1 MMPSVTSKLKEK
13 VEAKLRQDSQVK
25 DFPIEVIDNNG
36 VVTLQ
41 GEVPSE
47 AVSMTAEGLARQ
59 VEGVVNVTNELI
71 VQDPSRKNMA
81 PPFGV
86 PPTQR

>member
-1 MMPSVTSKLKEK
+1 VTTQNVFTRVREE
-13 VEAKLRQDSQVK
+13 VEAKLRQDSLLR

-47 AVSMTAEGLARQ
+47 GVSMVAESVARE
-59 VEGVVNVTNELI
+59 VEGVINVVNELY
-71 VQDPSRKNMA
+71 VRK
-81 PPFGV
+81 PFK
-86 PPTQR
+86 T

>member
-1 MMPSVTSKLKEK
+1 VSAVTTQNVFTK
-13 VEAKLRQDSQVK
+13 VREEVEMKLRQDSLLR

-47 AVSMTAEGLARQ
+47 GVSMVAESVARE
-59 VEGVVNVTNELI
+59 VEGVINVVNELY
-71 VQDPSRKNMA
+71 VRKPSKI
-81 PPFGV
+81 
-86 PPTQR
+86 